1 MVKGPRGKGAMARE
15 EERGREEGWKGV
27 GRGTEWVRGTEA
39 ETGAESSQALR
50 QIS

>member
-1 MVKGPRGKGAMARE
+1 MVKGPRGKGAMAPGGKGT
-15 EERGREEGWKGV
+15 RGGLRGGEWAG
-27 GRGTEWVRGTEA
+27 GTET

>member
-1 MVKGPRGKGAMARE
+1 MGFERRR
-15 EERGREEGWKGV
+15 RGRRGRRGGEGG
-27 GRGTEWVRGTEA
+27 GGEIGAEREA

>member
-1 MVKGPRGKGAMARE
+1 MVKGPRGKGAMP
-15 EERGREEGWKGV
+15 GREGGGGLMGSGEGAG
-27 GRGTEWVRGTEA
+27 GTEA

>member
-1 MVKGPRGKGAMARE
+1 MVKGPRGKGAMP
-15 EERGREEGWKGV
+15 GGGGPGV
-27 GRGTEWVRGTEA
+27 GMMGSGEGAGGTEA